1 MEKTIDARGQVCPK
15 PLVMARD
22 TLKTLTKDDTLNVV
36 VDNAISAQNLE
47 KMAGQMELASKKVQQ
62 GSDYIVSFFVNKSSF
77 VIPQT
82 EELNCNVP
90 EKVTG
95 DTIVVINTDVMGK
108 GDEKLGKILIKGFVY
123 SLTCVANLP
132 ATIILY
138 NSGVKLAVK
147 DSPVVE
153 DLQNLAEAGVDVC
166 VCGTCVE
173 YYGLKEQL
181 AVGRIVNMLN
191 IVETQMAAAR
201 ILRP

>member
-47 KMAGQMELASKKVQQ
+47 KMAGQMDLTSKKVQQ
-62 GSDYIVSFFVNKSSF
+62 GSDYIVSFFVDKSSF

-90 EKVTG
+90 ENVPG
-95 DTIVVINTDVMGK
+95 DTVVVINTDVMGK
-108 GDEKLGKILIKGFVY
+108 GDEKLGKILIRGFIY
-123 SLTCVANLP
+123 SLTCLPNLP
-132 ATIILY
+132 ATIIFY
-138 NSGVKLAVK
+138 NSGVKLTTQ
-147 DSPVVE
+147 DSDVVE
-153 DLQNLAEAGVDVC
+153 DLKKLAAAGVNIC

-173 YYGLKEQL
+173 YYGLKDKI
-181 AVGRIVNMLN
+181 AVGNIVNMLK
-191 IVETQMAAAR
+191 IVETQFAAAR
-201 ILRP
+201 IIRP